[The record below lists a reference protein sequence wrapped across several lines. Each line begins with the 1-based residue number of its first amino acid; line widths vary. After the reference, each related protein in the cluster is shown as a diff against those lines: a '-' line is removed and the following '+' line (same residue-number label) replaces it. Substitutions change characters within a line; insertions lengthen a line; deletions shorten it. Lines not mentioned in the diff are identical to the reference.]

1 MGLGS
6 SCDILSGQNL
16 SSQTRKQLSER
27 SAGYRPPA
35 TPAFMANNLSGDV
48 SNLLFFDN
56 I

>member
-6 SCDILSGQNL
+6 SCDIPSGQKL
-16 SSQTRKQLSER
+16 SSQTRKQLTER
-27 SAGYRPPA
+27 SAGYRPPT
-35 TPAFMANNLSGDV
+35 TPAFLANNLSGDV